1 MVASERA
8 RAALADEVDD
18 LYGCGRAKSDDV
30 TEAPDLI
37 GFTAIDRGENTAQR
51 VEVAADVGDHGGR
64 ASGTGVKK
72 VEELSWAEHRR
83 VGVGQAEEVPI
94 AGDEVVRAGDA
105 RERDQVIVVRVR
117 RDTG

>member
-51 VEVAADVGDHGGR
+51 AEVAADVGDHGDAHQEL
-64 ASGTGVKK
+64 ASRRSRNCRGLSTGGSGSVRP
-72 VEELSWAEHRR
+72 RR
-83 VGVGQAEEVPI
+83 CRSPET
-94 AGDEVVRAGDA
+94 R
-105 RERDQVIVVRVR
+105 
-117 RDTG
+117 